1 MINFKNINI
10 EGFTSIVEPS
20 TFELDRGDSLN
31 IIRGKVGAGKTTIP
45 NALTWA
51 LFGQTLKVKSSIEP
65 WEELR
70 GENYRGTKVTVEF
83 EKDGLTYQVIRCKNF
98 KGNITVGKKVK
109 MKGSSN
115 TILLLEGALIEGKG
129 KVNTQQNINKV
140 LGYSFELFK
149 NSIVF
154 GQKMKRIIEETGPE
168 KKKIF
173 DEAFEVGFIEKA
185 KDNTNSERQKLIG
198 LRKDIEHNIEI
209 VDERL
214 SKYQS
219 NLEFALENESNF
231 DINKNERLKEY
242 SDNIKETKAELK
254 ELKKE
259 NIKVIDINTLEL
271 TKKHIEKELNKSTIS
286 NDNFFKLERNI
297 TNIQSDISYH
307 EQQRKLGFE
316 SCPTCGGKLN
326 KAKASEMND
335 DSLSKI
341 RKLEKTLF
349 VLKKEYMAIEHIDI
363 SKLKR
368 QVEKINDQI
377 SEAKANNRYAETYEN
392 RLTKLNNRIK
402 SYEEKI
408 DEINDR
414 KLKIKSTLYEKLRNK
429 LINESRK
436 LNKQQRRINKEI
448 EIKDWL
454 INDPLSNNGLKAYI
468 FDSLLNN
475 VNEKL
480 NNYEPILGFQV
491 EFGIDLKSHRKDF
504 YQLIMKEGILISYE
518 DLSGGQQQLVNTA
531 VAFAIHDVISQLRPM
546 NIIFLDEPFESLDVD
561 TIEVVSELVY
571 EKSKDKSLYLI
582 THHQSFSPT
591 NANEIYITN
600 IDGKTQID

>member
-20 TFELDRGDSLN
+20 TFELDRGNSLN

-51 LFGQTLKVKSSIEP
+51 LFGQTLKVRSSIEP

-83 EKDGLTYQVIRCKNF
+83 EKDGLTYHVIRCKNF

-115 TILLLEGALIEGKG
+115 VILLLEGALIEGKG

-168 KKKIF
+168 KKKVF
-173 DEAFEVGFIEKA
+173 EEAFEVGFIEKA

-198 LRKDIEHNIEI
+198 LKKDIEHNIEV

-219 NLEFALENESNF
+219 SLDFALENESNF
-231 DINKNERLKEY
+231 DINKEERLKEY
-242 SDNIKETKAELK
+242 YDNIKETKAELK

-259 NIKVIDINTLEL
+259 NINVVNIEALEL
-271 TKKHIEKELNKSTIS
+271 TKKQCEKELNKNIIN
-286 NDNFFKLERNI
+286 NDNFLKLEKNI
-297 TNIQSDISYH
+297 SNIQADISYH
-307 EQQRKLGFE
+307 EKQRKVGFE
-316 SCPTCGGKLN
+316 TCPTCGGKLN

-335 DSLSKI
+335 NILSKI
-341 RKLEKTLF
+341 KKLEKTLS
-349 VLKKEYMAIEHIDI
+349 VLKKEYMSIEHIDTT
-363 SKLKR
+363 KLKKNI
-368 QVEKINDQI
+368 ENINNQI
-377 SEAKANNRYAETYEN
+377 SEARANNRYAETYSN
-392 RLTKLNNRIK
+392 RVTKLKNRIE

-408 DEINDR
+408 DEINSR

-436 LNKQQRRINKEI
+436 LNKQQTRVNKEI

-480 NNYEPILGFQV
+480 NTYEPILGFQV

-561 TIEVVSELVY
+561 TIEIVSELVY

-600 IDGKTQID
+600 IDGKTYID